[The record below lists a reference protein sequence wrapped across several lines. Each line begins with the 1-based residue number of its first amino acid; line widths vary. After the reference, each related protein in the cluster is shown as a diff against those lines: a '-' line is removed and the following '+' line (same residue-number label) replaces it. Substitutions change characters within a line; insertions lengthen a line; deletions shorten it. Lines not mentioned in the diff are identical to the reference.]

1 MTEEKLSRGNV
12 LLQEVRYNQNKIN
25 DLERMISFDKMIVK
39 IPNYSIEATIPVD
52 LRQPVIDMI
61 SKYYERRRDEA
72 QAEFD
77 AI

>member
-25 DLERMISFDKMIVK
+25 DLEKMIRFDKMIVK

-61 SKYYERRRDEA
+61 SKYYERLRDEA

-77 AI
+77 AL